1 MRLNTNYMG
10 LELKNPLVP
19 SASPLT
25 DNLDKIKILEDNE
38 ASAVVLLSL
47 FEEQIEQEDSSLE
60 HFMEY
65 GSDSF
70 AEALSFFPQAHE
82 FVSGPQEYLEK
93 IAKIKAA
100 VDIPVIASLNGA
112 TPGGWMEYA
121 KKIEEAGADG
131 LELNI
136 HYLPVD
142 FNETSA
148 DVERRYTDIVGW
160 VKNHVSIPVAVKI
173 GSRFSSLP
181 AVAKALEG
189 VGADALVMFNRFYHP
204 DIDLEK
210 LETKRQVQ
218 LSHAREIRLPMRW
231 ISILR
236 GNVHMDFAASGGV
249 HSAQDVLKLVMSG
262 ADVTMLA
269 SALMAH
275 GPELIKQISDDLIN
289 WMDENEYQS
298 ISQMKGSMSL
308 IHSPQPKTLVRDNY
322 MRTLLEFQGDTKR

>member
-1 MRLNTNYMG
+1 MRLSTKYMG

-25 DNLDKIKILEDNE
+25 EKLDSIKVLEDNG
-38 ASAVVLLSL
+38 ASAVVLFSL
-47 FEEQIEQEDSSLE
+47 FEEQIEQQDESLDY
-60 HFMEY
+60 FTEY
-65 GSDSF
+65 ANDSF
-70 AEALSFFPQAHE
+70 AESLSFFPDAHE
-82 FVSGPQEYLEK
+82 FKAGPADYLENV
-93 IAKIKAA
+93 AKIKAG

-148 DVERRYTDIVGW
+148 DVEKRYTDIVAW
-160 VKNHVSIPVAVKI
+160 VKSNVNIPVAVKL

-181 AVAKALEG
+181 AMAKSLEG
-189 VGADALVMFNRFYHP
+189 AGADALVMFNRFYHP
-204 DIDLEK
+204 DIDLEN
-210 LETKRQVQ
+210 LETRRQIQ
-218 LSHAREIRLPMRW
+218 LSHSRDIRLPMRW

-236 GNVHMDFAASGGV
+236 GNVNLSFAASTGV
-249 HSAQDVLKLVMSG
+249 HSANDVLKLVMAG
-262 ADVTMLA
+262 ADITQVT

-275 GPELIKQISDDLIN
+275 GPELIGKINDDLIN

-298 ISQMKGSMSL
+298 IDQMKGSMSL
-308 IHSPQPKTLVRDNY
+308 IHSPDPKTIVRDNY
-322 MRTLLEFQGDTKR
+322 MRTLLDFQANNKF

>member
-1 MRLNTNYMG
+1 MRLSTNYMG

-25 DNLDKIKILEDNE
+25 EKLDQIKILEDNG
-38 ASAVVLLSL
+38 ASAVVLFSL
-47 FEEQIEQEDSSLE
+47 FEEQIEQEDESLE
-60 HFMEY
+60 FFMDY
-65 GSDSF
+65 GTDSY
-70 AEALSFFPQAHE
+70 AESLSFFPKAHE
-82 FVSGPQEYLEK
+82 FRSGPQDYLENVR
-93 IAKIKAA
+93 KIKEG

-121 KKIEEAGADG
+121 KKLEEAGADG

-136 HYLPVD
+136 HYMPVD
-142 FNETSA
+142 FNETST
-148 DVERRYTDIVGW
+148 DVEKRYTDIVSW
-160 VKNHVSIPVAVKI
+160 VKSNVTIPIAVKI

-210 LETKRQVQ
+210 LETKRQIQ
-218 LSHAREIRLPMRW
+218 LSHSREIRLAMRW

-236 GNVHMDFAASGGV
+236 GNVNVSFAASGGV
-249 HSAQDVLKLVMSG
+249 HSAQDVLKLMMSG
-262 ADVTMLA
+262 ADITMLT

-275 GPELIKQISDDLIN
+275 GPGILKTIAKDLIA

-298 ISQMKGSMSL
+298 LAQMKGSMSM
-308 IHSPQPKTLVRDNY
+308 IHSPQPQILVRDNY
-322 MRTLLEFQGDTKR
+322 MRTLLDFQASNKL

>member
-1 MRLNTNYMG
+1 MG

-19 SASPLT
+19 SSSPMT
-25 DNLDKIKILEDNE
+25 ENLDKIKVLEDNG
-38 ASAVVLLSL
+38 ASAVVLYSI
-47 FEEQIEQEDSSLE
+47 FEEQLEQEDNSLE
-60 HFMEY
+60 FFMDY
-65 GSDSF
+65 GTDSY
-70 AEALSFFPQAHE
+70 AESLSFFPQAHE
-82 FVSGPQEYLEK
+82 FVSRPDEYLENVR
-93 IAKIKAA
+93 KIKEGAG
-100 VDIPVIASLNGA
+100 IPVIASLNGA

-121 KKIEEAGADG
+121 KRLEEAGADG

-142 FNETSA
+142 FNESSA
-148 DVERRYTDIVGW
+148 DVEKRYTDIVSW
-160 VKNHVSIPVAVKI
+160 VKTNVSIPVAVKI

-181 AVAKALEG
+181 AMAKALEA

-210 LETKRQVQ
+210 LEVRRQVQ

-231 ISILR
+231 ISVLR
-236 GNVHMDFAASGGV
+236 GNVNLSFAASGGV
-249 HSAQDVLKLVMSG
+249 HSAQDVLKLIMSG
-262 ADVTMLA
+262 ADITMLA

-275 GPELIKQISDDLIN
+275 GPELIGTIEKDLIE

-308 IHSPQPKTLVRDNY
+308 IHSPSPQTLVRDNY
-322 MRTLLEFQGDTKR
+322 MRTLLEFQAKNKL

>member
-1 MRLNTNYMG
+1 MG
-10 LELKNPLVP
+10 LELKSPLVP
-19 SASPLT
+19 SSSPMT
-25 DNLDKIKILEDNE
+25 ENLDKVKILEDNG
-38 ASAVVLLSL
+38 ASAAVLYSI
-47 FEEQIEQEDSSLE
+47 FEEQLEQEDNSLE
-60 HFMEY
+60 FFMDY
-65 GSDSF
+65 GSDSY
-70 AEALSFFPQAHE
+70 AESLSFFPQAHE
-82 FVSGPQEYLEK
+82 FVSRPDEYLENVR
-93 IAKIKAA
+93 KIKEG
-100 VDIPVIASLNGA
+100 VEIPIIASLNGA

-121 KKIEEAGADG
+121 KRLEEAGADG

-142 FNETSA
+142 FNESSA
-148 DVERRYTDIVGW
+148 DVEKRYTDIVSW
-160 VKNHVSIPVAVKI
+160 VKTNVSIPVAVKI

-189 VGADALVMFNRFYHP
+189 VGANALVMFNRFYHP
-204 DIDLEK
+204 DIDLQK
-210 LETKRQVQ
+210 LEIRRQVQ

-236 GNVHMDFAASGGV
+236 GNVNMSFAASGGV

-275 GPELIKQISDDLIN
+275 GPEMIGTIEKELIE

-298 ISQMKGSMSL
+298 IDQMKGSMSL
-308 IHSPQPKTLVRDNY
+308 IHSPSPQTLVRDNY
-322 MRTLLEFQGDTKR
+322 MRTLLEFQDKIKF